1 MTDTVIESIRK
12 NVGNAA
18 VLINEPM
25 SKHTTFKIGGTADI
39 LVEPESADCI
49 LAVLEVLKN
58 NNISFFVMGNGS
70 NLLVADSGI
79 KGAVIKISNSMSAAG
94 VDGEYIEAECGIK
107 LSRLANLAQSS
118 SLTGLEFASGIP
130 GTLGGAL
137 FMNAGAYGG
146 EMRDVV
152 KSVTYLDIKS
162 GELKTISGDECEFG
176 YRHSIF
182 SKVDA
187 VIISARLKLASGD
200 AEEIRKTM
208 NELAQRRNEKQPVDK
223 PSAGST
229 FKRPEGHFAG
239 TMIPDCGLK
248 GYRIGGAEVSRK
260 HAGFIINA
268 GGATAKDVR
277 DLIEY
282 VQDTV
287 EDKFSVRLEPE
298 VRFVGEF

>member
-1 MTDTVIESIRK
+1 MTDTVIESIREI
-12 NVGNAA
+12 VGNDAA
-18 VLINEPM
+18 FINEPM
-25 SKHTTFKIGGTADI
+25 SNHTTFKIGGAADI
-39 LVEPESADCI
+39 LIEPESVDCL
-49 LAVLEVLKN
+49 LAVLNVLKEQN
-58 NNISFFVMGNGS
+58 VPFFVMGNGS
-70 NLLVADSGI
+70 NLLVADNGI
-79 KGAVIKISNSMSAAG
+79 RGAVIKISNSMSAAK
-94 VDGEYIEAECGIK
+94 VDGEYIDAECGIK
-107 LSRLANLAQSS
+107 LSRLSGIAQNA

-146 EMRDVV
+146 EMKDVV
-152 KSVTYLDIKS
+152 TSVTYLDIKS
-162 GELKTISGDECEFG
+162 GEIKTISGDECEFG

-182 SKVDA
+182 SKIDA
-187 VIISARLKLASGD
+187 VIISARIKLASGD
-200 AEEIRKTM
+200 STEIRKAM
-208 NELAQRRNEKQPVDK
+208 NELATRRNEKQPVDK

-229 FKRPEGHFAG
+229 FKRPDGYFAG
-239 TMIPDCGLK
+239 TMIQDCGLK
-248 GYRIGGAEVSRK
+248 GYKIGGAEVSQK

-277 DLIEY
+277 DLIAY